1 MSKTYII
8 SLFTAIVSHNVVCAQ
23 TYDEL
28 WITGSAV
35 PGGLQKLEKFP
46 DNEFKFAGKLIDGE
60 VKIINTEGV
69 NENTVYLKPR
79 YVDSNIVSNGLAYTT
94 STDGSDPGWVVL
106 FDDERYK
113 FTVNTS
119 TRKVSGELFS
129 PWLELYIAGG
139 CVECGW
145 DAGKAPA
152 LIQDENNPYI
162 WTWTGELKNR
172 PENVEPKR
180 FKILGQNDWSPK
192 SLHPYTQ
199 DEPVE
204 TSTQLMINCPDDYK
218 WAIDKDGYY
227 RISVDI
233 FFQSFS
239 CEYLG
244 TEEPTGVSSAQQESS
259 APVIT
264 LHGNDVIVK
273 GNGRITVDVFNMSG
287 LRVAGQTGQEVTISI
302 PEKGIYIIKAAGKNG
317 SAVRKVII

>member
-1 MSKTYII
+1 MNKTYII
-8 SLFTAIVSHNVVCAQ
+8 SLFAAIVSHNVVCAQ

-46 DNEFKFAGKLIDGE
+46 DNEFKFAGKLVDGE

-94 STDGSDPGWVVL
+94 TTDGSDPGWVVL

-204 TSTQLMINCPDDYK
+204 TSTQLMINCPDDYNGQSTK
-218 WAIDKDGYY
+218 TATTGY
-227 RISVDI
+227 RW
-233 FFQSFS
+233 
-239 CEYLG
+239 
-244 TEEPTGVSSAQQESS
+244 TSSSS
-259 APVIT
+259 
-264 LHGNDVIVK
+264 
-273 GNGRITVDVFNMSG
+273 R
-287 LRVAGQTGQEVTISI
+287 
-302 PEKGIYIIKAAGKNG
+302 
-317 SAVRKVII
+317 SAVSISARKNLPASHPPRKKAQLL

>member
-1 MSKTYII
+1 MNKKHII
-8 SLFTAIVSHNVVCAQ
+8 SIFAAIISHAAIYAQ
-23 TYDEL
+23 AYDQL

-35 PGGLQKLEKFP
+35 PGGLQQLEKFP
-46 DNEFKFAGKLIDGE
+46 DNQFRFAGKLVDGE

-69 NENTVYLKPR
+69 NDNTIYLTPR

-94 STDGSDPGWVVL
+94 STDASDPGWVVL
-106 FDDERYK
+106 FDDDRYK

-145 DAGKAPA
+145 EAGEAPA
-152 LIQDENNPYI
+152 FVQDENDPYT
-162 WTWTGELKNR
+162 WTWVGELKNR

-180 FKILGQNDWSPK
+180 FKILGQNDWGPK

-199 DEPVE
+199 DEDVT
-204 TSTQLMINCPDDYK
+204 TSSQLMINCPDDYK

-227 RISVDI
+227 KVTVNI
-233 FFQSFS
+233 FLQSFN

-244 TEEPTGVSSAQQESS
+244 TEEPTGITSTDNNAS

-264 LHGNDVIVK
+264 LQGNDIIVK
-273 GNGRITVDVFNMSG
+273 GNEHLTVDVFNTSG
-287 LRVAGQTGQEVTISI
+287 LHITRQTGTDVTIKIS
-302 PEKGIYIIKAAGKNG
+302 EKGIYIVKATDKNG
-317 SAVRKVII
+317 NTVRKVII